1 MSFIDT
7 KYIGLISSRLD
18 KFSQKNSKNYEFR
31 CWYCGD
37 SKKSQSKK
45 RGNLYQIGTSYNYKC
60 FNCGKSVSFST
71 FLKDLDPSLHD
82 QYILEKYKETGPRL
96 KRVEVKPKLQA
107 PKLRTIK
114 KYFDLP
120 LISQLN
126 KEHFARQYLED
137 RKIPKQYLDELYFC
151 EKFKH
156 WTNTQKPT
164 FKFTNYD
171 EPRIIIPLVSDGN
184 IFGFQGRS
192 LSKNAN
198 IKYITII
205 LDDIP
210 PKVYGVDT
218 INWDNEVYIVEGPFD
233 KMFLSNSIAMAGA
246 DVDLTSFSSD
256 ANFIYV
262 YDNERRNEHIVR
274 RIEKVI
280 DLGHSVVIWPND
292 LTEKDI
298 NDLILSG
305 MSSFDIQKIIKDNT
319 FKGLQAKVKITEW
332 KRV

>member
-71 FLKDLDPSLHD
+71 FLKDLDSSLHD

-96 KRVEVKPKLQA
+96 KRVEVTPKIQA
-107 PKLRTIK
+107 PKLKVIK

-120 LISQLN
+120 SISQLN
-126 KEHFARQYLED
+126 KEHFARLYLED
-137 RKIPKQYLDELYFC
+137 RKIPKHYLDELYFC

-171 EPRIIIPLVSDGN
+171 EPRIIIPLVSGGN

-192 LSKNAN
+192 LSKKEN
-198 IKYITII
+198 IKYITVI
-205 LDDIP
+205 LDDAP
-210 PKVYGVDT
+210 PKIYGVDS
-218 INWDNEVYIVEGPFD
+218 INWDNDVYIVEGPFD

-246 DVDLTSFSSD
+246 DIDLTSFSNN

-274 RIEKVI
+274 RMEKVI
-280 DLGHSVVIWPND
+280 DLGHSIVIWPND
-292 LTEKDI
+292 LKEKDI
-298 NDLILSG
+298 NDMILAGKSP
-305 MSSFDIQKIIKDNT
+305 SEIIKKNT
-319 FKGLQAKVKITEW
+319 FKGLQAKVKLTEW

>member
-96 KRVEVKPKLQA
+96 KRAEVKPKLQA
-107 PKLRTIK
+107 PKLRVIK

-120 LISQLN
+120 SVSQLN

-137 RKIPKQYLDELYFC
+137 RKIPKHYLDELYFC

-198 IKYITII
+198 IKYITVI

-233 KMFLSNSIAMAGA
+233 SMFLSNSIAMSGA
-246 DVDLTSFSSD
+246 DLDLTSFSSD
-256 ANFIYV
+256 ANFTYV

-280 DLGHSVVIWPND
+280 DLGHSIVIWPND
-292 LTEKDI
+292 LKEKDI
-298 NDLILSG
+298 NDMVLAGKSP
-305 MSSFDIQKIIKDNT
+305 SEIIKNNT
-319 FKGLQAKVKITEW
+319 FKGLQAKVKLTEW

>member
-96 KRVEVKPKLQA
+96 KRVEVNPKLQA
-107 PKLRTIK
+107 PKLRVIK

-120 LISQLN
+120 SISQLN

-137 RKIPKQYLDELYFC
+137 RKIPKHYLDELYFC

-164 FKFTNYD
+164 FKSTNYD

-198 IKYITII
+198 IKYITVI
-205 LDDIP
+205 LDDTI

-218 INWDNEVYIVEGPFD
+218 INWDNPVYIVEGPFD
-233 KMFLSNSIAMAGA
+233 KMFLSNSIAMVGA
-246 DVDLTSFSSD
+246 DIDLTSFSSD

-319 FKGLQAKVKITEW
+319 FKGLQAKVKLTEW